1 MLKEIT
7 KDIAH
12 KDQEALLTGLVGKER
27 LMKFMKIAPYLVAGF
42 LVLLYPV
49 TIKAA
54 MDIDEMKSI
63 NSNEETIAEAI
74 VEEVSDYAI
83 MKFDKALDDIENRA
97 SVSKNIVS
105 DDSAIII
112 SINDMSSSISD
123 NEEVIVVSS
132 DEAHDDLEYS
142 EDTKEEKPKTKETK
156 PKKDKKEETKIEPVA
171 AGIENTLPA
180 VDTTEEINIEPSPEP
195 VVAQEVTVDQEV
207 LEENTFDQIGYA
219 DNNTVDVLDETYHDS
234 DVVATINYQE
244 EIKYD
249 QINEYWA
256 AVEVEGRDEVG
267 YIPMDNIS
275 ETQVSS
281 SYKAINGDKRKSY
294 ENYRKIS
301 AGKQKSLQQLASTAS
316 DGGRVIGDRYLIAC
330 GTGVSG
336 KVGQYLDVVL
346 ANGHVIPCIVGDVK
360 ADQHTTNN
368 HTVGM
373 DGSAIEFI
381 VDTTKLSTQS
391 KRHGNMDYAK
401 SEWNSR
407 AQGVILYD
415 SSI

>member
-1 MLKEIT
+1 
-7 KDIAH
+7 
-12 KDQEALLTGLVGKER
+12 
-27 LMKFMKIAPYLVAGF
+27 
-42 LVLLYPV
+42 
-49 TIKAA
+49 
-54 MDIDEMKSI
+54 
-63 NSNEETIAEAI
+63 
-74 VEEVSDYAI
+74 

-123 NEEVIVVSS
+123 NEEVIIVSS

-180 VDTTEEINIEPSPEP
+180 VDTTEEINIEPSPES
-195 VVAQEVTVDQEV
+195 VVAQEATVNQEV

-256 AVEVEGRDEVG
+256 AVEVEGRDG
-267 YIPMDNIS
+267 
-275 ETQVSS
+275 
-281 SYKAINGDKRKSY
+281 
-294 ENYRKIS
+294 
-301 AGKQKSLQQLASTAS
+301 
-316 DGGRVIGDRYLIAC
+316 
-330 GTGVSG
+330 
-336 KVGQYLDVVL
+336 
-346 ANGHVIPCIVGDVK
+346 
-360 ADQHTTNN
+360 
-368 HTVGM
+368 
-373 DGSAIEFI
+373 
-381 VDTTKLSTQS
+381 
-391 KRHGNMDYAK
+391 
-401 SEWNSR
+401 
-407 AQGVILYD
+407 
-415 SSI
+415 